1 MIADGIS
8 KAMQIPVDTESL
20 VRKQFNETQT
30 KKNRI
35 ERWQNVEEIFTI
47 ENSGKLEGKTVIL
60 VDDVITT
67 GATLEACIQALQTVP
82 EIKILVA
89 VLAVA

>member
-1 MIADGIS
+1 
-8 KAMQIPVDTESL
+8 MQIPVDTESL